1 MKKVFVFLVLIGII
15 FITGCGKDNAEGVL
29 KDLTKKIN
37 KLNGYTLKGV
47 LEVKNNNNN
56 YTYDVSVSFMQKDK
70 YKVVLVNQANNHE
83 QVILRNDDGVF
94 VLTPSLNK
102 SFKFQSDWP
111 YNNSQVYILGSII
124 DDLNKDNKTTKEEV
138 DGNYVY
144 TSKVNYPN
152 NNKLTTQKVTV
163 SKDMFIEK
171 VEVLNEEGNV
181 EMIFTINNTDYNPT
195 FDESYFELN
204 SIINTKEENNKEN
217 QEKKEE
223 SKTTE
228 KKEETK
234 TTDKKECDPAKDQ
247 DCKKEDGQNTK
258 QQSNINNNYIVKPI
272 TMTMNGQEEDEKVNK
287 EEKDSKKVASLEDVV
302 YPLYLPTGTVLKE
315 QEKVSKTDGERVI
328 LTFAG
333 DKGFTLVEETAVK
346 EKEFTVIPTYGEPGF
361 VGDTV
366 GAITDNS
373 LNWISNGVEYYM
385 VSDVMNTVELLD
397 IANSINVTAVASLK

>member
-15 FITGCGKDNAEGVL
+15 FITGCGKNNAESVL
-29 KDLTKKIN
+29 KDLTNKIN

-47 LEVKNNNNN
+47 LDVKNNNNS

-70 YKVVLVNQANNHE
+70 YKVELVNQANNHE

-111 YNNSQVYILGSII
+111 YNNSQVYILSSII
-124 DDLNKDNKTTKEEV
+124 DDLNRDDKIKEEEK
-138 DGNYVY
+138 DENYIY

-152 NNKLTTQKVTV
+152 NKKLTTQKVTV

-171 VEVLNEEGNV
+171 VEVLNDEGNV
-181 EMIFTINNTDYNPT
+181 EMSFVINNIDYNPT
-195 FDESYFELN
+195 FSESYFEVN
-204 SIINTKEENNKEN
+204 SIINTNIKEEDNIS
-217 QEKKEE
+217 KKEDNAE
-223 SKTTE
+223 DN
-228 KKEETK
+228 K
-234 TTDKKECDPAKDQ
+234 TTDTTCDSEKDQ
-247 DCKKEDGQNTK
+247 NCQKKDNQTTK

-272 TMTMNGQEEDEKVNK
+272 TMTMNGQDK
-287 EEKDSKKVASLEDVV
+287 EEKNDTKNVASLDDIV

-346 EKEFTVIPTYGEPGF
+346 EKEFTIIPTYGEPGF
-361 VGDTV
+361 VNDTI

-373 LNWISNGVEYYM
+373 LNWISNGLEYYM

-397 IANSINVTAVASLK
+397 IANSINVTSVASLK

>member
-15 FITGCGKDNAEGVL
+15 FITGCGKNNAESVL
-29 KDLTKKIN
+29 KDLTNKIN

-47 LEVKNNNNN
+47 LEVKNNNNS

-70 YKVVLVNQANNHE
+70 YKVELVNQANNHE

-111 YNNSQVYILGSII
+111 YNNSQVYILSSII
-124 DDLNKDNKTTKEEV
+124 DDLNRDDKIKQEEKDE
-138 DGNYVY
+138 NYIY

-152 NNKLTTQKVTV
+152 NKKLTTQKVTV

-171 VEVLNEEGNV
+171 VEVLNDEGNV
-181 EMIFTINNTDYNPT
+181 EMSFVINNIDYNPT
-195 FDESYFELN
+195 FSESYFEVN
-204 SIINTKEENNKEN
+204 SIINTNIKEEDNIS
-217 QEKKEE
+217 KKEYNAE
-223 SKTTE
+223 DN
-228 KKEETK
+228 K
-234 TTDKKECDPAKDQ
+234 TTDTTCDFEKDQ
-247 DCKKEDGQNTK
+247 NCQKKDNQTTK
-258 QQSNINNNYIVKPI
+258 QQSNINNNYNVKPI
-272 TMTMNGQEEDEKVNK
+272 TMTMNGQDK
-287 EEKDSKKVASLEDVV
+287 EEKNDTKNVASLDDIV

-346 EKEFTVIPTYGEPGF
+346 EKEFTIIPTYGEPGF
-361 VGDTV
+361 VNDTI

-373 LNWISNGVEYYM
+373 LNWISNGLEYYM

-397 IANSINVTAVASLK
+397 IANSINVTSVASLK

>member
-56 YTYDVSVSFMQKDK
+56 YAYDVSVSFMQKDK

-152 NNKLTTQKVTV
+152 NKKLTTQKVTV
-163 SKDMFIEK
+163 SKDLFIEK
-171 VEVLNEEGNV
+171 VEVLNEEGNA

-195 FDESYFELN
+195 FDESYFEVN

-228 KKEETK
+228 QKEETK
-234 TTDKKECDPAKDQ
+234 TTDKKECNPEKDQ
-247 DCKKEDGQNTK
+247 NCKKEDNQNTK

-272 TMTMNGQEEDEKVNK
+272 TMTMNGQEDDEKVNK
-287 EEKDSKKVASLEDVV
+287 EEKDNKKVASLEDVV